1 VRGVGTDAVDGGL
14 RRVDPLAR
22 RGLLYRLIAGAAS
35 SRFATWL
42 SRRALWSAVVWR
54 LDPVLLTL
62 TRGRVGTGLL
72 LPTALLQT
80 RGARS
85 GLPRRNA
92 VIYFH
97 DGDLVTVVASK
108 AGRPGNPAW
117 FYNARANPDVM
128 LGGEPYRAR
137 VVEDPA
143 ERARLWQLADRV
155 FPGFATYRRRA
166 GREIPILQLERR

>member
-1 VRGVGTDAVDGGL
+1 MGAV
-14 RRVDPLAR
+14 
-22 RGLLYRLIAGAAS
+22 AG

-42 SRRALWSAVVWR
+42 ARRWIWSAVVWPLDR
-54 LDPVLLTL
+54 LLL
-62 TRGRVGTGLL
+62 RATGGVVSTGIA
-72 LPTALLQT
+72 LPTALLET
-80 RGARS
+80 RGVRS
-85 GLPRRNA
+85 GLPRATA
-92 VIYFH
+92 VLYFH
-97 DGDLVTVVASK
+97 DGERVTIVASK

-143 ERARLWQLADRV
+143 ERDRLWLLADRV

-166 GREIPILQLERR
+166 GREIPILQLDRR

>member
-1 VRGVGTDAVDGGL
+1 MRF
-14 RRVDPLAR
+14 VDPNARPGALQRALALLAGSRPATWLAR
-22 RGLLYRLIAGAAS
+22 RRIWG
-35 SRFATWL
+35 
-42 SRRALWSAVVWR
+42 AVVWP
-54 LDPVLLTL
+54 LDRWLL
-62 TRGRVGTGLL
+62 RVSGGRVSSGIG

-85 GLPRRNA
+85 GLPRATA
-92 VIYFH
+92 VLYFH
-97 DGDLVTVVASK
+97 DGERVTIVASK

-117 FYNARANPDVM
+117 FHNARANPDVM
-128 LGGEPYRAR
+128 LAGEPYRAR

-143 ERARLWQLADRV
+143 ERERLWRLADRV